1 MTLALG
7 NGTYGIFA
15 VLYILALIFLG
26 ITSLRKGHWIMFLL
40 GITSLRKGHW
50 IMFLVGIPLP
60 IFWVIGAVI
69 PPVNRD

>member
-40 GITSLRKGHW
+40 GIP
-50 IMFLVGIPLP
+50 IP

-69 PPVNRD
+69 PPVERD

>member
-40 GITSLRKGHW
+40 GIP
-50 IMFLVGIPLP
+50 IP